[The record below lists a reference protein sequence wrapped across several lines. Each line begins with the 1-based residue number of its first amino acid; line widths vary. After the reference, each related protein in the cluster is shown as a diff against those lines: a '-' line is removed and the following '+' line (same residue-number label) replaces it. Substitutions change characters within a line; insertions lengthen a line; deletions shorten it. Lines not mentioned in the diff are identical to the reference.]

1 VGAHAERDVSR
12 MSSTQLGVV
21 RTRPPLVNGSH
32 PAVAVSGQ
40 RYKSLDIGV
49 ACLAAIV
56 CGSRPRIQEISQLL
70 DVKQKFKCGVLRS
83 SIVPCRFVG
92 LANISQLH
100 LADIIGL
107 QLSLKD
113 RVDRVS
119 RAPPLVPFTSHMNS
133 RDLTFGN
140 QPFSFKLLS
149 GLVDGATEAV
159 LAAPLLVLIFA
170 GEAESVQMHAQDLS
184 GDVLP

>member
-1 VGAHAERDVSR
+1 MGAHAERDVSR
-12 MSSTQLGVV
+12 MLSTQLGVV

-56 CGSRPRIQEISQLL
+56 CGSRPHIQEISQLL

-92 LANISQLH
+92 LENISQLR

-107 QLSLKD
+107 QLSLK
-113 RVDRVS
+113 DRVS

-133 RDLTFGN
+133 CDLTFGN
-140 QPFSFKLLS
+140 EPFSFKLLP